1 MQPEFILTTS
11 KNVQEQV
18 QSLLSIPAIIT
29 AATLTSVEIDS
40 LGYLLFFV
48 IDAGMPLC
56 YYIDAG
62 A

>member
-11 KNVQEQV
+11 KNVQEHV